1 MTIEKER
8 GIEIFIE
15 DDELIKLIMDHLDE
29 KQMKLLRIYAESIV
43 GIERLE

>member
-1 MTIEKER
+1 MTIGKER
-8 GIEIFIE
+8 VIEIFIE

-29 KQMKLLRIYAESIV
+29 EQMKLLRIYAESIV